1 MLRVGIIGYGAIG
14 RELCAALEDGRA
26 GEAVLSGI
34 LVRRAGGDARQS
46 VDVEA
51 FLGTS
56 PDVVVECAGQPAVR
70 QHGSAILERGVDL
83 VITSVGA
90 LADQALFD
98 TLLEAAEAAQAR
110 LIVPSAGVGALDML
124 AGAAVGGLDGV
135 TITVRKDPSAWRGTP
150 AEQICDLDR
159 LTAPATLYE
168 GPVRQGA
175 QLYPANVNISAAT
188 ALAGLGLDD
197 TVLKVVADPGI
208 ETHVIEIDARGVF
221 GRFHFVEDV
230 LPDESNRKTGK
241 IVAMALIKTLRQMSS
256 TLVIGA

>member
-14 RELCAALEDGRA
+14 RELCAAIEDGRA
-26 GEAVLSGI
+26 GDAALAGV
-34 LVRRAGGDARQS
+34 LVRREAGGGLHTTDLE
-46 VDVEA
+46 V
-51 FLGTS
+51 FLTGS
-56 PDVVVECAGQPAVR
+56 PGVVVECAGQPAVR
-70 QHGSAILERGVDL
+70 QHGPAIVARGIDL

-90 LADQALFD
+90 LADPALFD
-98 TLLEAAEAAQAR
+98 GLIEAAAAGGAR
-110 LIVPSAGVGALDML
+110 VIVPSAGVGALDML
-124 AGAAVGGLDGV
+124 AGAAVGGLDAV

-150 AEQICDLDR
+150 AEEICDLDG
-159 LTAPATLYE
+159 LVAPVTLYE

-175 QLYPANVNISAAT
+175 RLYPANVNISAAT

-208 ETHVIEIDARGVF
+208 ETHVIEIDARGAF
-221 GRFHFVEDV
+221 GRFHFMEDV